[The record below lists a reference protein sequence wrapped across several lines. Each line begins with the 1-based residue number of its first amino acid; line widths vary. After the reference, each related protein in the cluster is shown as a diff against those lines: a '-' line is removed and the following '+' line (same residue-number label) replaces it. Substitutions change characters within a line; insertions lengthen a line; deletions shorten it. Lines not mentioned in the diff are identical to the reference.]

1 MDPVLLTCLIDDDEI
16 FVYAM
21 KKIIKLKQLSL
32 DTITFDR
39 VEKALD
45 YLSEKQSEI
54 TAIPDVILLDINLPG
69 EDGWDFIESFEQIS
83 AEMIKKPKIYML
95 SSSAN
100 PADQQR
106 ALSNKNIENYFVKPL
121 SKENFENIFG
131 TWPAWSKR
139 NDRPLPATAHQF
151 FELKA

>member
-1 MDPVLLTCLIDDDEI
+1 MSTVSLTCLIDDDEI

-21 KKIIKLKQLSL
+21 KKIINLKQLSRE
-32 DTITFDR
+32 TITFDR

-45 YLSEKQSEI
+45 YFSINKNEAALL
-54 TAIPDVILLDINLPG
+54 PDVVLLDINLPG

-100 PADQQR
+100 PADQQK
-106 ALSNKNIENYFVKPL
+106 ALSNKNIENYYVKPL
-121 SKENFENIFG
+121 SKDNFKEIFG
-131 TWPAWSKR
+131 Y
-139 NDRPLPATAHQF
+139 LPA
-151 FELKA
+151 

>member
-1 MDPVLLTCLIDDDEI
+1 MSNVSLTCLIDDDEI

-21 KKIIKLKQLSL
+21 KKIINLKQLSREM
-32 DTITFDR
+32 ITFDR

-45 YLSEKQSEI
+45 YFSINKNKAVLL
-54 TAIPDVILLDINLPG
+54 PDVILLDINLPG

-100 PADQQR
+100 PADQQK
-106 ALSNKNIENYFVKPL
+106 ALSNKNIENYYVKPL
-121 SKENFENIFG
+121 SKDDFKEIFG
-131 TWPAWSKR
+131 QWPA
-139 NDRPLPATAHQF
+139 
-151 FELKA
+151 

>member
-1 MDPVLLTCLIDDDEI
+1 MSTVSLTCLIDDDEI

-21 KKIIKLKQLSL
+21 KKIITLKQLSRE
-32 DTITFDR
+32 TITFDR

-45 YLSEKQSEI
+45 YFSINKNE
-54 TAIPDVILLDINLPG
+54 TALLPDVVLLDINLPG

-100 PADQQR
+100 PADQQK
-106 ALSNKNIENYFVKPL
+106 ALSNKNIENYYVKPL
-121 SKENFENIFG
+121 SKNDFKEIFG
-131 TWPAWSKR
+131 
-139 NDRPLPATAHQF
+139 
-151 FELKA
+151 

>member
-1 MDPVLLTCLIDDDEI
+1 MSTVSLTCLIDDDEI

-21 KKIIKLKQLSL
+21 KKIINLKQLSRE
-32 DTITFDR
+32 TITFDR

-45 YLSEKQSEI
+45 YFSINKNEAALL
-54 TAIPDVILLDINLPG
+54 PDVVLLDINLPG

-100 PADQQR
+100 PADQQK
-106 ALSNKNIENYFVKPL
+106 ALSNKNIENYYVKPL
-121 SKENFENIFG
+121 SKDDFKEIFG
-131 TWPAWSKR
+131 
-139 NDRPLPATAHQF
+139 
-151 FELKA
+151 

>member
-1 MDPVLLTCLIDDDEI
+1 MSTVSLTYLIDDDEI

-21 KKIIKLKQLSL
+21 KKIINLKQLSGEM
-32 DTITFDR
+32 ITFDR

-45 YLSEKQSEI
+45 YFSINKNEAALL
-54 TAIPDVILLDINLPG
+54 PDVVLLDINLPG

-100 PADQQR
+100 PKDQQK

-121 SKENFENIFG
+121 SKDDFKEIFG
-131 TWPAWSKR
+131 QWPA
-139 NDRPLPATAHQF
+139 
-151 FELKA
+151 

>member
-1 MDPVLLTCLIDDDEI
+1 MSTVSLTCLIDDDEI

-21 KKIIKLKQLSL
+21 KKIINLKQLSRE
-32 DTITFDR
+32 TITFDR

-45 YLSEKQSEI
+45 YFSINKNE
-54 TAIPDVILLDINLPG
+54 TALLPDVVLLDINLPG

-100 PADQQR
+100 PADQQK
-106 ALSNKNIENYFVKPL
+106 ALSNKNIENYYVKPL
-121 SKENFENIFG
+121 SKDDFKEIFG
-131 TWPAWSKR
+131 
-139 NDRPLPATAHQF
+139 
-151 FELKA
+151 

>member
-1 MDPVLLTCLIDDDEI
+1 MSTVSLTCLIDDDEI

-21 KKIIKLKQLSL
+21 KKIITLKQLSRE
-32 DTITFDR
+32 TITFDR

-45 YLSEKQSEI
+45 YFSINKHEAALL
-54 TAIPDVILLDINLPG
+54 PDVVLLDINLPG

-100 PADQQR
+100 PADQQK
-106 ALSNKNIENYFVKPL
+106 ALSNKNIENYYVKPL
-121 SKENFENIFG
+121 SKYDFKEIFG
-131 TWPAWSKR
+131 
-139 NDRPLPATAHQF
+139 
-151 FELKA
+151 

>member
-1 MDPVLLTCLIDDDEI
+1 MSTVSLTCLIDDDEI

-21 KKIIKLKQLSL
+21 KKIITLKQLSRE
-32 DTITFDR
+32 TITFDR

-45 YLSEKQSEI
+45 YFSINKHEAALL
-54 TAIPDVILLDINLPG
+54 PDVVLLDINLPG

-100 PADQQR
+100 PADQQK
-106 ALSNKNIENYFVKPL
+106 ALSNKNIENYYVKPL
-121 SKENFENIFG
+121 SKDDFKEIFG
-131 TWPAWSKR
+131 
-139 NDRPLPATAHQF
+139 
-151 FELKA
+151 